1 MIIEYRGNFFTF
13 KFFQKKKKKDEFGQ
27 KVKGGCY
34 SGLTA
39 TRKQKN
45 LN

>member
-1 MIIEYRGNFFTF
+1 MTEEIFLLSNFF
-13 KFFQKKKKKDEFGQ
+13 KKKKKKDEFGQ